1 MSAFKQQR
9 RRRRWLLELAFSS
22 RPSVHMFASRSVC
35 VWFMIMLAFFNCYCL
50 KARSCSD
57 VQTLALC
64 FVCNGVATF
73 CFRGF
78 PKTPFLLYVNLK
90 RLVFLVVIG
99 VILFVWL
106 ECSIV
111 RPFACLSVRPTVC
124 LISIQSIWNV
134 FLFSIL
140 CLKELRR
147 FFDLCLFECVVTAVN
162 VLQDTCHRGWLTVVS
177 GGHFYF

>member
-1 MSAFKQQR
+1 MSAYKQQR

-35 VWFMIMLAFFNCYCL
+35 VWFMIMLAFFNCCCL

-73 CFRGF
+73 CFRCF

-111 RPFACLSVRPTVC
+111 RPFACLSFRPSDC
-124 LISIQSIWNV
+124 LSYFHSID
-134 FLFSIL
+134 
-140 CLKELRR
+140 LK
-147 FFDLCLFECVVTAVN
+147 CLFVFDFMSQRVTTLFRFMPLWVRRHCRQRSA
-162 VLQDTCHRGWLTVVS
+162 RYMPPRLTYC
-177 GGHFYF
+177 G